1 MNRPVDLTKQAA
13 TTPPTR
19 ASNRLRRR
27 SRAALARSSAGDRWL
42 VVGIGLV
49 LLAAGALVTL
59 LSFGVFGSARAGRP
73 ILDPLIVN
81 ALGAQPDL
89 WRAVAVTVGIVVA
102 LLGLIWTARS
112 VRPERR
118 PDLVLD
124 GGPDTSIVVTALA
137 AADAVA
143 AQAAELPGVRRAR
156 ARLVGAEGAPALRVT
171 LWLTDDADV
180 RAVLRRLR
188 DEVIA
193 TARDALE
200 LTALPVAVRLELDRP
215 QAQPRVA

>member
-1 MNRPVDLTKQAA
+1 VNRPVDLTKQAA